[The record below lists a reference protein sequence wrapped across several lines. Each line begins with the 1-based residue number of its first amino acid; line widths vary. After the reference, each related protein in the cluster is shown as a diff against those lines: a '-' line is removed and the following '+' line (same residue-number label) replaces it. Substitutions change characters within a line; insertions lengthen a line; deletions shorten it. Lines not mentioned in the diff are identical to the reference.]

1 MDNGL
6 VHTVSLPNSV
16 ELTVLILVVVDNGL
30 VPMNICKESKKMTLV
45 LILVVVDNGL
55 VQSGKQ
61 LVIGHNAS

>member
-1 MDNGL
+1 M
-6 VHTVSLPNSV
+6 VSYSSRVLFTHNA
-16 ELTVLILVVVDNGL
+16 LKVLILVVVDNGL

>member
-1 MDNGL
+1 M
-6 VHTVSLPNSV
+6 VSYKKSRKYENCAWK
-16 ELTVLILVVVDNGL
+16 VLILVVVDNGL